1 MGGVRTKESL
11 EKLYAQRKKVHDK
24 KRAKEAEYKKKY
36 KYIEDY
42 DFLLE
47 QYQEDRN
54 WAKRFLKQ
62 INENPEAID
71 NCDYIKLSIHSAEIL
86 SILGSKK
93 NLTPNERYVFSM
105 AFEFAYPNEH

>member
-42 DFLLE
+42 GFLLE
-47 QYQEDRN
+47 QEDRN

-62 INENPEAID
+62 INKNPEAIN

-93 NLTPNERYVFSM
+93 NLTPDERYVFSM